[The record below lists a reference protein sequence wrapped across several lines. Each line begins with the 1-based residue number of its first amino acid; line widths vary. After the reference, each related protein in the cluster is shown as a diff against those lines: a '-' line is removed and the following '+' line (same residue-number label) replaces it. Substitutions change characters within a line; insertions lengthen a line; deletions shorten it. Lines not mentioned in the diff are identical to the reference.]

1 MSHHCSQIITF
12 ISCRHLT
19 CLNLTGGGQLGRML
33 ATSASLLNIDLVIL
47 DVGELAPAK
56 QIIAPRSPA
65 LTHIDGSFADPE
77 KIKQL
82 ARKVD
87 VITVEI
93 EHVDVTVLKEIESTP
108 GTRAVI
114 HPSPSTIAVIQDKL
128 EQKTYLRANG
138 CPVSEFVKVDPTIE
152 SIKATAAQFG
162 LPFMLKSRTLAY
174 DGRGNFVVRTLDEA
188 ENALQA
194 LSNRPLYAEK
204 WVPFIK
210 EIAVMVVR
218 TTDGDVVSYPAVE
231 TIHKDNICHLV
242 FAPLRNRDP
251 LVASHAQRV
260 AESAVR
266 TFQGAGV
273 FGVEMFLMEDGTYA
287 SWHSCLPSHALLF
300 TAPSP
305 QGQCTSTKSPLV
317 LTTRGTTPSKPAMLP
332 NTRTT
337 SAPSSGCPSEAPPS
351 KSPPPQCSTS
361 SAAPPPWTLSIPLRA
376 PRSLSPAAL
385 STYMVNPS
393 AGLAEKWGTS
403 RSSQTLMPTCA
414 RASAPSYPPSPSPAH
429 RQKSTRMRHPLQS
442 QAAATRVP
450 TRS

>member
-65 LTHIDGSFADPE
+65 LTPIDGSFADPE
-77 KIKQL
+77 KIKRL

-93 EHVDVTVLKEIESTP
+93 EHVDVTVLMEIESTP

-317 LTTRGTTPSKPAMLP
+317 LTTRGTTPSKPATP
-332 NTRTT
+332 
-337 SAPSSGCPSEAPPS
+337 PSTKTISVASLGFLSEAPHS
-351 KSPPPQCSTS
+351 KSPLRSCSTS
-361 SAAPPPWTLSIPLRA
+361 SPAPLPWTPSKPL
-376 PRSLSPAAL
+376 PLLHSPFLVAL
-385 STYMVNPS
+385 FTYMVNPS
-393 AGLAEKWGTS
+393 AGQAGKWGTS
-403 RSSQTLMPTCA
+403 RLSRTPMPTCV
-414 RASAPSYPPSPSPAH
+414 RVSALSCLPSPFLAHKQRSTPMPHH
-429 RQKSTRMRHPLQS
+429 RQSQGAVTQARTQS
-442 QAAATRVP
+442 
-450 TRS
+450 